1 MGGGGRA
8 TAGPGAN
15 NVRDLGPGWKISP
28 SVDVKPGETFDL
40 AKIDGAGKITH
51 IWITTHTDNW
61 RTLLLRAFWDGADE
75 PAIEV
80 P

>member
-28 SVDVKPGETFDL
+28 SVDVKPGGTFDL

-61 RTLLLRAFWDGADE
+61 RTLLFRAFWDGADE